1 MAAEVKIVTDST
13 AYLSSEDIA
22 RYDVHVVPL
31 KVIFGTDAY
40 SEGIDITTEE
50 FYKRL
55 ATAKTLPTTS
65 QPSVNDFT
73 RIYGELA
80 QGGHPILS
88 IHISSN
94 LSGTINSAMAAREE
108 LPQAQIEMVDSLSI
122 ALWLL
127 IPPAAEAA
135 KKGLSL
141 PQVKASIEKLNA
153 SMNAVGALDT
163 LEYLWKGGRI
173 GGAKALLGTMLRIK
187 PVLAFEGG
195 ELKVLAKPRT
205 IGKAVQYILELMGER
220 VKGNAPIHAIVVHT
234 HAIEPALALQKEVQA
249 RFSCAELGLIELG
262 PALGTHIGP
271 GFFGIGFYSEQDWQP
286 SQ

>member
-1 MAAEVKIVTDST
+1 MAAKVKIVTDST
-13 AYLSSEDIA
+13 SYLSPEDIA
-22 RYDVHVVPL
+22 RYDIHVVPL

-73 RIYGELA
+73 RIYGELV
-80 QGGHPILS
+80 QRGHPILS
-88 IHISSN
+88 IHISSR
-94 LSGTINSAMAAREE
+94 LSGAINSATAARVE
-108 LPQAQIEMVDSLSI
+108 LPQAQIEVVDSLSI
-122 ALWLL
+122 ALRLL
-127 IPPAAEAA
+127 IAPAAEAA

-141 PQVKASIEKLNA
+141 PQVKASIEKLDA
-153 SMNAVGALDT
+153 SMNAIGALDT

-173 GGAKALLGTMLRIK
+173 GGAEALLGTMLRIK

-195 ELKVLAKPRT
+195 ELKVLAKTRT
-205 IGKAVQYILELMGER
+205 IGKAIQYILELMGER
-220 VKGNAPIHAIVVHT
+220 VKGGVPIHAIVVHT

-249 RFSCAELGLIELG
+249 RFNCAEFGLMELG
-262 PALGTHIGP
+262 PVLGTHIGP

>member
-1 MAAEVKIVTDST
+1 LAAEVKIVTDST

-55 ATAKTLPTTS
+55 AAARKFPTTS
-65 QPSVNDFT
+65 QPPTGDFT
-73 RIYGELA
+73 RVYSELA
-80 QGGHPILS
+80 ERGHPILS

-94 LSGTINSAMAAREE
+94 LSGTINSATAARVE
-108 LPQAQIEMVDSLSI
+108 LPQAQIEIVDSLSI

-127 IPPAAEAA
+127 IAPAAEAA

-205 IGKAVQYILELMGER
+205 IGKAIQYILELMGER
-220 VKGNAPIHAIVVHT
+220 VKGNVPIHGMVVHT

-249 RFSCAELGLIELG
+249 RFNCVELGLIELG
-262 PALGTHIGP
+262 PVLGAHIGP
-271 GFFGIGFYSEQDWQP
+271 RFFGVGFYSEQDWQP